1 MSEKAM
7 RVAVIGAGMSGIL
20 AAIKLRDAGY
30 DDVVVYERAGNVG
43 GTWHYNTYPGLT
55 CDVPSHVYRYSFAP
69 NPDWSRHFSPGPEIQ
84 AYFEGVTREYNV
96 GERIRF
102 NAEIVS
108 ARYDDGQWHL
118 ETKDGDRDTFDCV
131 IAATGVL
138 RDPRYPDIEG
148 VGSFD
153 GPCFHSAR
161 WDHSVSLDGKRVGL
175 IGNGSTGV
183 QIVGA
188 IIDQVASLTLF
199 QRTAQWIMAM
209 PNDAF
214 TDEQKE
220 GFRRSPELM
229 QSIYVNLNRRF
240 VDTFGR
246 AVLGDE
252 AGLKEIEDNC
262 RQNLEDN
269 VADPELRRKLTPN
282 YRAACKR
289 LVVSNEFYPAIS
301 RPNADVVVDGIERI
315 EANGVRTRDGIL
327 HELDVLVLAT
337 GFYPHNF
344 MRPMNIVG
352 RDGVKLNDLWAR
364 TARAHRTVAIP
375 GFPNFFMV
383 IGPNSPFGNFPLI
396 QVSEAQ
402 LDYIL
407 QLMQPLREG
416 RGRGVQPTETAMEA
430 FNRSLKDSMHGT
442 IWQTGCQSWYLDADG
457 WPALWPWTFAKFEE
471 DMAAPIMNEYE
482 LVA

>member
-1 MSEKAM
+1 MTEKAL

-20 AAIKLRDAGY
+20 AAIKLREAGY
-30 DDVVVYERAGNVG
+30 DDIVVYERAKNVG

-55 CDVPSHVYRYSFAP
+55 CDVPSHVYRYSFEP

-84 AYFEGVTREYNV
+84 AYFENV
-96 GERIRF
+96 ARKYEVNKLIRF
-102 NAEIVS
+102 DSEIVS
-108 ARYDDGQWHL
+108 ARYDEGRWEL
-118 ETKDGDRDTFDCV
+118 ETKNGDCDSFDCV

-138 RDPRYPDIEG
+138 RDPQYPDIEG
-148 VGSFD
+148 LGTFD

-161 WDHSVSLDGKRVGL
+161 WDHTVSLEGKRLGL

-188 IIDQVASLTLF
+188 VIDKVASLTLF
-199 QRTAQWIMAM
+199 QRTAQWILAW
-209 PNDAF
+209 PNPEF
-214 TDEQKE
+214 TEEQKE
-220 GFRRSPELM
+220 GYRRSPELM
-229 QSIYVNLNRRF
+229 QAVYENLNHRF

-252 AGLKEIEDNC
+252 GPLREIEENC

-301 RPNADVVVDGIERI
+301 RPNADVVVEGIERI
-315 EANGVRTRDGIL
+315 EPKGVRTRDGVL

-337 GFYPHNF
+337 GFKPHNF
-344 MRPMNIVG
+344 MRPMNVVG
-352 RDGVKLNDLWAR
+352 QDGLQLNDLWAR
-364 TARAHRTVAIP
+364 TARAHRTIAIP
-375 GFPNFFMV
+375 GFPNLFMV

-402 LDYIL
+402 IDYIL
-407 QLMQPLREG
+407 QLMRPLREG
-416 RGRGVQPTETAMEA
+416 RARAVQPTPQAMQS
-430 FNRSLKDSMHGT
+430 FNQALKDSMHGT
-442 IWQTGCQSWYLDADG
+442 IWQTGCKSWYLDADG
-457 WPALWPWTFAKFEE
+457 WPALWPWTFDKFEQ
-471 DMAAPIMNEYE
+471 DMAAPDMAEYE

>member
-1 MSEKAM
+1 MNEKAL

-30 DDVVVYERAGNVG
+30 DDIVVYERAGKVG

-84 AYFEGVTREYNV
+84 AYFENVAREYNV

-102 NAEIVS
+102 NAEIVG
-108 ARYDDGQWHL
+108 AQYDSGQWRL
-118 ETKDGDRDTFDCV
+118 ETKAGDRDTFDCV

-148 VGSFD
+148 LGSFD

-188 IIDQVASLTLF
+188 VVDRVASLTLF

-214 TDEQKE
+214 TDEQKD
-220 GFRRSPELM
+220 GFRRSPDLM

-240 VDTFGR
+240 VETFGR

-252 AGLKEIEDNC
+252 DGLKEIEDNC

-269 VADPELRRKLTPN
+269 VADLELRRKLTPN

-301 RPNADVVVDGIERI
+301 RPNADVVIDGIERI
-315 EANGVRTRDGIL
+315 EANGVRTKNGVL

-352 RDGVKLNDLWAR
+352 QDGVRLNDLWAR
-364 TARAHRTVAIP
+364 TARAHRTIAIP

-407 QLMQPLREG
+407 QLMRPLREG
-416 RGRGVQPTETAMEA
+416 RARGVQPTETAMAA
-430 FNRSLKDSMHGT
+430 FNESLKDSMHGT
-442 IWQTGCQSWYLDADG
+442 IWQTGCKSWYLDADG
-457 WPALWPWTFAKFEE
+457 WPALWPWTFDKFEQ
-471 DMAAPIMNEYE
+471 DMAAPVMSEYE